1 MAQADLL
8 QQPPTAV
15 SRARREGAE
24 ARQNLRD
31 HLGIVL
37 TSADRWFDAAA
48 VALLILVAAVAALT
62 FWDYGLGWDDYTHS
76 EYGALL
82 LRLYDSGFADRR
94 ALSFV
99 NLYAY
104 GGGFDMFAALA
115 AKVLPFDLF
124 ETRRLCGALIGLV
137 GLAITWRIGRRLG
150 GPLAGLIGLALLA
163 TCPLYYGHMFM
174 NAKDAPFAV
183 AMAVMLLGLVRT
195 LEEYP
200 APSATTATI
209 FGLGLGLSMG
219 TRVLGDF
226 APIYAL
232 AGLLFI
238 VAQETK
244 RLGAF
249 ALAKRDAFR
258 FILTLLPALVLAYA
272 VMALVWPWSAVSPL
286 NPLRAVAY
294 FSHFFEKPWKE
305 MFAGVPVAVPD
316 MPRTYVPSLFA
327 LTMPVILLVLGALG
341 IAGGVLALTRRN
353 MPAGWRAGILVT
365 ALAATVPIL
374 VALLTRPAMYN
385 GIRHFVFVTP
395 PLAVVGGLAGAWIIS
410 RFAAVS
416 RLAGA
421 AASAAIAFGLAVPT
435 IDMIRLHPYEYTH
448 FNILAGGVR
457 AADDHYM
464 LDYWGLAFKQAA
476 DELRAKLQEKSE
488 VAPSNRRWRIAVC
501 GPQRPAQVEL
511 GPDFVTSGDPAG
523 ADFAMMLGE
532 FYCLKLNAPIV
543 VEVERDG
550 VIFARVYDIRGRSI
564 RSLLTLPAP

>member
-8 QQPPTAV
+8 QQPRTAV
-15 SRARREGAE
+15 SRARRERADV
-24 ARQNLRD
+24 RQSLRH

-48 VALLILVAAVAALT
+48 VGLLVVVAVVAALT
-62 FWDYGLGWDDYTHS
+62 FRDYGLGWDDYTHS

-137 GLAITWRIGRRLG
+137 GLAVTWRIGRRLG

-195 LEEYP
+195 LQEYP
-200 APSATTATI
+200 TPSAATATI

-232 AGLLFI
+232 LGLLLI
-238 VAQETK
+238 VALETK
-244 RLGAF
+244 RLRAF
-249 ALAKRDAFR
+249 APVKRDAFR

-327 LTMPVILLVLGALG
+327 LNMPIILLVLGALG
-341 IAGGVLALTRRN
+341 IAGGALALTR
-353 MPAGWRAGILVT
+353 
-365 ALAATVPIL
+365 
-374 VALLTRPAMYN
+374 
-385 GIRHFVFVTP
+385 
-395 PLAVVGGLAGAWIIS
+395 
-410 RFAAVS
+410 
-416 RLAGA
+416 
-421 AASAAIAFGLAVPT
+421 
-435 IDMIRLHPYEYTH
+435 
-448 FNILAGGVR
+448 
-457 AADDHYM
+457 
-464 LDYWGLAFKQAA
+464 
-476 DELRAKLQEKSE
+476 
-488 VAPSNRRWRIAVC
+488 
-501 GPQRPAQVEL
+501 
-511 GPDFVTSGDPAG
+511 
-523 ADFAMMLGE
+523 
-532 FYCLKLNAPIV
+532 
-543 VEVERDG
+543 
-550 VIFARVYDIRGRSI
+550 
-564 RSLLTLPAP
+564 